1 MIAEAQ
7 AKVAELADLRG
18 RIAAQLRGTQ
28 AQLGTALDDLAPQAP
43 TDAPAAPAVR
53 AAPPA
58 RPVEAPAAPAVVAA
72 PEPAAVAPAP
82 ELPALPAASGSTE
95 RSDVPVDAS
104 TPEPVTRPLP
114 AVRSG
119 TLVLDAAAPDDSP
132 PDVPGATHGR
142 RRHRERVLGGRGRRG
157 RGDRPRALRVG
168 RGPAPDAAPA
178 QAPEQR
184 HPPLERRS
192 ASPAARPAPQPVLPA
207 RVVPVPPV
215 RHRPVVTRGP
225 RHEVARARHDELVAA
240 RAAVVLRRRR
250 PGHRPHHPV
259 AVRPGL
265 APDEADGPQR
275 HVVGP
280 PGPVRAG
287 HAPILPDPARPPGPC
302 TGSGRRAAPDTA
314 RGARTG
320 AGRCSGGRAARRS
333 RPPRTGSPGPA
344 PACGPAA

>member
-1 MIAEAQ
+1 MDQRRAEALTAIQAERVRTEQWVQHSKDEATRQARAEIAAAEETARRMIAEAQ
-7 AKVAELADLRG
+7 ARVAELADLRG

-58 RPVEAPAAPAVVAA
+58 RAVEAPAAPAVVSA

-132 PDVPGATHGR
+132 PDVPGPRTGDDATANGSSAVAAGEGAETVS
-142 RRHRERVLGGRGRRG
+142 ERSES
-157 RGDRPRALRVG
+157 A

-184 HPPLERRS
+184 HPPLERHGQR
-192 ASPAARPAPQPVLPA
+192 RLP
-207 RVVPVPPV
+207 
-215 RHRPVVTRGP
+215 
-225 RHEVARARHDELVAA
+225 
-240 RAAVVLRRRR
+240 
-250 PGHRPHHPV
+250 
-259 AVRPGL
+259 PGL
-265 APDEADGPQR
+265 
-275 HVVGP
+275 
-280 PGPVRAG
+280 
-287 HAPILPDPARPPGPC
+287 
-302 TGSGRRAAPDTA
+302 
-314 RGARTG
+314 
-320 AGRCSGGRAARRS
+320 RRS
-333 RPPRTGSPGPA
+333 RCCQHALCQCRRSATDPWSPAGHVTRWPVPA
-344 PACGPAA
+344 TMSWSQPGQR